1 MLTIYST
8 RNCSA
13 CRLTKNVLD
22 RAGAPFLVVDLE
34 EHPEK
39 AEELRAA
46 GHQAL
51 PVVDMAGQQWSGFQ
65 FDRLREAIAYF
76 EGAGEG

>member
-1 MLTIYST
+1 MLTVYST

-13 CRLTKNVLD
+13 CRLTKTVLE
-22 RAGAPFLVVDLE
+22 RAGAPFQVVDLE
-34 EHPEK
+34 AAPEK

-51 PVVDMAGQQWSGFQ
+51 PVVDMEGEQWSGFQ
-65 FDRLREAIAYF
+65 LDRLREAIAYF
-76 EGAGEG
+76 EGEGQ

>member
-8 RNCSA
+8 PSCAA
-13 CRLTKNVLD
+13 CRLTKNVLE
-22 RAGAPFLVVDLE
+22 RAGAPFQVVDLE

-39 AEELRAA
+39 ADELRAA

-51 PVVDMAGQQWSGFQ
+51 PVVELAGEQWSGFQ
-65 FDRLREAIAYF
+65 LHRLRDAIALF
-76 EGAGEG
+76 EGTGEG

>member
-8 RNCSA
+8 RSCTA
-13 CRLTKNVLD
+13 CKMTKNVLD
-22 RAGAPFLVVDLE
+22 RAGAPFQLIDLD

-51 PVVDMAGQQWSGFQ
+51 PVVDMAGEQWSGFQ
-65 FDRLREAIAYF
+65 LDRLREAIAYF
-76 EGAGEG
+76 EGVGKG